1 MYNLIISVV
10 SLSITLFVLIFV
22 FDSILVLYKLAK
34 KKVMEITGFSKKQE
48 VKKDK
53 KFNTKCQDDIS
64 PACRKCAYRSECW
77 SDLGILNDVI
87 EVSENEGQSQ
97 EN

>member
-22 FDSILVLYKLAK
+22 FDAILMLYKLAK
-34 KKVMEITGFSKKQE
+34 KKVMEVTGLSKKQE
-48 VKKDK
+48 DK
-53 KFNTKCQDDIS
+53 KKKFDTKCQNDIS
-64 PACRKCAYRSECW
+64 AACRKCAYRSECW
-77 SDLGILNDVI
+77 KDLGIMNDIV